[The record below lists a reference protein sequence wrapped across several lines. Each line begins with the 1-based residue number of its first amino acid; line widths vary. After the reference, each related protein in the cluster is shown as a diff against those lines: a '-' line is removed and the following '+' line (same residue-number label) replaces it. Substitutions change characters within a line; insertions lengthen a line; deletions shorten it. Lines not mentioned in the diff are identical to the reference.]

1 MGGSLA
7 APAQEEHI
15 PMAETLVSSVKKLAR
30 EKRGLNEKERQVAHV
45 ERQVIAQL
53 GRMLSGGGYRLV
65 PVGSGELKVSPIAGT
80 NSRAKA
86 KRLRCPKC
94 DRRFAHPLP
103 MARHMS
109 ATHGANKGAR
119 KAMTRTTKK

>member
-1 MGGSLA
+1 
-7 APAQEEHI
+7 
-15 PMAETLVSSVKKLAR
+15 MAETLVSSVKKLAR
-30 EKRGLNEKERQVAHV
+30 EKRGLHEKERQVAHV

-53 GRMLSGGGYRLV
+53 GRVLSGPGYRLV
-65 PVGSGELKVSPIAGT
+65 PVGSGELKASRLVGAKG
-80 NSRAKA
+80 RAKA

-109 ATHGANKGAR
+109 ATHGVKKRAR
-119 KAMTRTTKK
+119 KAKTKATKK